1 MSPTVVLPGLLWPN
15 AGAQGLLD
23 GLVHPT
29 LERWLAAGACRIEP
43 PRSYRETLAAVL
55 GPAPAPLAELRRR
68 GEEEKAPPAA
78 GGSLLCADPVMLT
91 LARDRIVVTEP
102 GEAGLSPEEAAAL
115 APALSAW
122 LTQIAPDWILG
133 FDFVAPQR
141 GYLRLAAPVEGVRF
155 APLDEASGRSLD
167 ALLPQGE
174 DARRWRRLMNELQI
188 WLHAHPINAERRR
201 RGWPTVDSLWLWGNE
216 RPAANAVPPRRVL
229 GARTLDPLARG
240 WAGAAGHDLVLAE
253 RDAGQEFDVALLDAT
268 ENPCRRLD
276 LTGWRTVLAALERDW
291 LAALDARLPRLS
303 LLLPGDKAS
312 LRLEITPWR
321 RRLAP
326 LSRLVRRPRTLAR
339 LLEETAP

>member
-29 LERWLAAGACRIEP
+29 LERWLAAGACRVEP

-68 GEEEKAPPAA
+68 GEEQEAPPPA
-78 GGSLLCADPVMLT
+78 GFLLCADPVTLT

-122 LTQIAPDWILG
+122 LTQLAPDAILG
-133 FDFVAPQR
+133 FELVTPQR
-141 GYLRLAAPVEGVRF
+141 GYLRLAAPAEGVRF

-174 DARRWRRLMNELQI
+174 EARRWRRLMNEIQV
-188 WLHAHPINAERRR
+188 WLHAHPVNAERRR

-216 RPAANAVPPRRVL
+216 RPTANAVPPRRVL
-229 GARTLDPLARG
+229 GARTLDALARG
-240 WAGAAGHDLVLAE
+240 WARAAGHDLVLAE
-253 RDAGQEFDVALLDAT
+253 RDPGQEFDVALLDAAET
-268 ENPCRRLD
+268 PCRRLD
-276 LTGWRTVLAALERDW
+276 LPGWRAAIAALERDW
-291 LAALDARLPRLS
+291 LSRFEACLPRLS
-303 LLLPGDKAS
+303 LWLPGDKAS
-312 LRLEITPWR
+312 LRLELTPWR
-321 RRLAP
+321 RHLAP
-326 LSRLVRRPRTLAR
+326 LRRLVRRPRTLAR
-339 LLEETAP
+339 LLEKTAR